1 MGVLDPATDL
11 PTARPGR
18 DLLDTWTLTDRIG
31 DPPLSRWL
39 DVARAVAGVLATD
52 VIERDQ
58 RGAVPFAEVQLL
70 READLLPLLVPVELG
85 GHGEPYRTGLE
96 VVRILARVDAS
107 IAHLLAYHWAFQTR
121 LNVEP
126 TPALRDF
133 QRRSAENAWVIG
145 STGTPLDQELQ
156 VEVVPEEGLL
166 LTGTKSFATAARVA
180 DRIVGFPLH
189 PLTGERLLVEID
201 TARPEITFLEDW
213 DTLGQRLT
221 ASNGLRLERYL
232 VAPGDVLASLGPDEA
247 PRAPAATISVLSFQ
261 LIFIFLYVGL
271 SEGALLK
278 AREYTTSRTRP
289 WIHAS
294 VDDATEDPHILA
306 TYGELVAKVQAL
318 AALADRAERAA
329 GWARDRGSELTASER
344 AEAASIGASA
354 KQVATSTVLEVTSR
368 VFETA
373 GARATQRS
381 VGLDLFWR
389 NARTH
394 TLHSPVAYK
403 AEEVGRLFLRGEI
416 PSPSDYR

>member
-1 MGVLDPATDL
+1 MDVLDPPDDPPVA
-11 PTARPGR
+11 PGR
-18 DLLDTWTLTDRIG
+18 DLLDTWTLGDRLG
-31 DPPLSRWL
+31 GGAPERWL
-39 DVARAVAGVLATD
+39 EVAREVAATLAVD

-58 RGAVPFAEVQLL
+58 RAAPPFAEVQLL
-70 READLLPLLVPVELG
+70 REAGLLPLLVASELG

-96 VVRILARVDAS
+96 VVRLIARVDAS

-133 QRRSAENAWVIG
+133 QRRSAEQAWIVG
-145 STGTPLDQELQ
+145 STGTPLDRELA
-156 VEVVPEEGLL
+156 VKVLPEGLL

-180 DRIVGFPLH
+180 DRIVGFPLR
-189 PLTGERLLVEID
+189 PDTGERLLVELD
-201 TARPEITFLEDW
+201 TSRPELTFLEDW

-232 VAPGDVLASLGPDEA
+232 VRPEDVLGSLGRDDDVRQPS
-247 PRAPAATISVLSFQ
+247 ATLSILSFQ
-261 LIFIFLYVGL
+261 LIFVFLYVGL
-271 SEGALLK
+271 SEGALLL
-278 AREYTTSRTRP
+278 ARDYTSTRTRP

-294 VDDATEDPHILA
+294 VDDATNDPHILR

-318 AALADRAERAA
+318 HALADRAERAVA
-329 GWARDRGSELTASER
+329 WVHGRGDELTALER
-344 AEAASIGASA
+344 AEAASIGAAA
-354 KQVATSTVLEVTSR
+354 KQVATDTVLDVTSR
-368 VFETA
+368 VWETT

-381 VGLDLFWR
+381 VGLDLYWR

-416 PSPSDYR
+416 PTPSDYR

>member
-1 MGVLDPATDL
+1 MDVLDTTADRATE
-11 PTARPGR
+11 RPGHN
-18 DLLDTWTLTDRIG
+18 LLDTWTLTDRIG
-31 DPPLSRWL
+31 QPPPSRWL
-39 DVARAVAGVLATD
+39 DVAREVAATLAVD

-58 RGAVPFAEVQLL
+58 RGAAPYAEVGLL
-70 READLLPLLVPVELG
+70 RDAGLLPLLVPTELG

-96 VVRILARVDAS
+96 IVRILARVDSS

-121 LNVEP
+121 LNPEP
-126 TPALRDF
+126 SAALLDF
-133 QRRSAENAWVIG
+133 QRRSAEHAWIVG
-145 STGTPLDQELQ
+145 STGTPLDQEIE
-156 VEVVPEEGLL
+156 VEVVPGGLR
-166 LTGTKSFATAARVA
+166 LTGSKNFNTAARVA
-180 DRIVGFPLH
+180 DRIVGFPMH
-189 PLTGERLLVEID
+189 PQTRDRLLVEID
-201 TARPEITFLEDW
+201 TGRPEITFREDW

-221 ASNGLRLERYL
+221 ASNGLRLDGYFVRDDEIL
-232 VAPGDVLASLGPDEA
+232 GNLGPDDG
-247 PRAPAATISVLSFQ
+247 PRAPSETISVLSFQ
-261 LIFIFLYVGL
+261 LIFIYLYLGL
-271 SEGALLK
+271 AEGALLK
-278 AREYTTSRTRP
+278 AREYTTTRTRP

-329 GWARDRGSELTASER
+329 AWAEQRGDQLTAVER

-354 KQVATSTVLEVTSR
+354 KQVATTTVLEVTSR

-403 AEEVGRLFLRGEI
+403 AEEVGRLFLRGEL

>member
-1 MGVLDPATDL
+1 MAFTDDPTVA
-11 PTARPGR
+11 PGR
-18 DLLDTWTLTDRIG
+18 GLLDTWTFGDRLG
-31 DPPLSRWL
+31 GGAPARWL
-39 DVARAVAGVLATD
+39 DVAREVAAALAVD

-58 RGAVPFAEVQLL
+58 RAAPPFAEVALL
-70 READLLPLLVPVELG
+70 REAGLLPLLVDAELG

-96 VVRILARVDAS
+96 VVRLLARVDAS

-133 QRRSAENAWVIG
+133 QRRSAEGHWVVG
-145 STGTPLDQELQ
+145 STGTPLDRELA
-156 VEVVPEEGLL
+156 VEVVPEGLL

-189 PLTGERLLVEID
+189 PDGERLLVELD
-201 TARPEITFLEDW
+201 TSRPELTFLQDW

-221 ASNGLRLERYL
+221 ASNGLHLERYL
-232 VAPGDVLASLGPDEA
+232 VRPGDVLGSLGRDDDVRHPSG
-247 PRAPAATISVLSFQ
+247 TLSILSFQ
-261 LIFIFLYVGL
+261 LIFVFLYVGL
-271 SEGALLK
+271 SEGALLH
-278 AREYTTSRTRP
+278 ARAYTSTRTRP

-294 VDDATEDPHILA
+294 VDDATQDPHILR

-318 AALADRAERAA
+318 HALADRAERAVA
-329 GWARDRGSELTASER
+329 WAHARGDELTALER
-344 AEAASIGASA
+344 AEVASLGAAA
-354 KQVATSTVLEVTSR
+354 KQVATETVLDVTSR
-368 VFETA
+368 VWETT

-381 VGLDLFWR
+381 VGLDLYWR

-416 PSPSDYR
+416 PTPSDYR